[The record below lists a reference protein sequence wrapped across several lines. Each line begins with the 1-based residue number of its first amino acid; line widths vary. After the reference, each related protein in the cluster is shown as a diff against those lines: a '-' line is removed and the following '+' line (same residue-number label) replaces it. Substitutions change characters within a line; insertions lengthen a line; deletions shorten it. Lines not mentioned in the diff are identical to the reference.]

1 MFFTSPYDGL
11 KQQSILEEPE
21 SEGDQYKVE
30 DVLQLMMEFKVFDD
44 ALLTQQS
51 SVTSTSI
58 ELKYENYYDREDILN
73 LLSFTAAPIEE
84 EEPIE

>member
-1 MFFTSPYDGL
+1 
-11 KQQSILEEPE
+11 
-21 SEGDQYKVE
+21 
-30 DVLQLMMEFKVFDD
+30 MEFKVFDD

-58 ELKYENYYDREDILN
+58 ELKYENYYDGEDISN
-73 LLSFTAAPIEE
+73 LLSFTATPVEE